1 MKILLTGAGGFLGKQ
16 IARSLLMQGQN
27 DLRLHFRNKAPAGFI
42 ESLVKEFPQAQV
54 ETAAANLLARGSF
67 DAMLQGV
74 DCVVHAAA
82 GMKGAAADMFAN
94 TVMGSRNVFE
104 A

>member
-16 IARSLLMQGQN
+16 ITRSLLMAGQN
-27 DLRLHFRNKAPAGFI
+27 DLRLHFRSRAPAGLI
-42 ESLVKEFPQAQV
+42 ESLQREFPQARL
-54 ETAAANLLARGSF
+54 ETAGANLIARGSF
-67 DAMLQGV
+67 DAMLEGV
-74 DCVVHAAA
+74 DCVIHAAA